1 MRNTGC
7 YAAGVRTVAH
17 AIGCCALGLVLS
29 SILTVKVSAQQAA
42 QSDAAAHVPN
52 EAEYASIAAPAIA
65 QPARTMSAPANR
77 RLQQAPL
84 RALLLGTLGAD
95 VLTSLISLNG
105 GAHEANPLVLSTHPA
120 PFIAQ
125 AVAWGAAEMWILNR
139 VSKRHPRLAKTLA
152 YVQIGGSLG
161 ASIQNSLVIRRQR
174 MR

>member
-7 YAAGVRTVAH
+7 YAVGVRTVAH